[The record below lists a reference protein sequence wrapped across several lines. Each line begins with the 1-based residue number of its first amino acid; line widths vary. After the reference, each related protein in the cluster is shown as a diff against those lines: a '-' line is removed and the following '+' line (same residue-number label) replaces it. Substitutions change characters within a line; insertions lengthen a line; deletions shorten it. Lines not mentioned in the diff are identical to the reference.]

1 MGAKR
6 KQMFKIVL
14 CLAALGFV
22 FFMVHSLAGE
32 VDVETTPP
40 IKAEVAA
47 EPGPPPQADT
57 LDATRRLLLERFDG
71 YLKEP
76 KAYARLALDEC
87 AQFPE
92 GDLFP
97 FVFPAMAYSNLAL
110 AGATDRQHARQQIAI
125 LIDLAL
131 PAVIKRLQPPENKLE
146 NLESYKRQATYL
158 GQINL
163 ALGCYRLVGG
173 DDRFDHIQRRISDV
187 LYRAL
192 VKADGKPLA
201 SFPNYSWPFDTIPV
215 LASLKLDDL
224 QRRTKRTDALVKK
237 HLAWV
242 EQHGLDES
250 TGLPYSRLGKNL
262 QLPRG
267 CDLSLRLCLL
277 AQIDRKKAEAL
288 YQNYTKYFWL
298 ERGVAAGFA
307 EWPRG
312 ISRFEDNDSGPIILG
327 IGTAASGL
335 GIGTVLAMNDQ
346 ARLKRL
352 ADQMA
357 MRDTIFALLLS
368 KTDGGQTLGGMIPF
382 SPEYFTGFL
391 FGDAILFYA
400 ITWQAWE
407 K

>member
-6 KQMFKIVL
+6 KKMFKIVL
-14 CLAALGFV
+14 CLAALVFV
-22 FFMVHSLAGE
+22 FLMVHSLADE
-32 VDVETTPP
+32 VEVETAPP
-40 IKAEVAA
+40 IKAEVVI

-71 YLKEP
+71 YLTDP
-76 KAYARLALDEC
+76 KAYARLVLDEC

-110 AGATDRQHARQQIAI
+110 AGTTDRQHARQQIAI

-131 PAVIKRLQPPENKLE
+131 PAVIKRLKPPQNKLE
-146 NLESYKRQATYL
+146 KLESYKRQATYL

-173 DDRFDHIQRRISDV
+173 DDRFDLIQRRISDV

-192 VKADGKPLA
+192 LKADGQPLA

-242 EQHGLDES
+242 EQHGLHES
-250 TGLPYSRLGKNL
+250 TGLPYSRLGKN
-262 QLPRG
+262 QELPRG

-277 AQIDRKKAEAL
+277 AQIDHLKAEAL

-346 ARLKRL
+346 TRLKRL
-352 ADQMA
+352 A
-357 MRDTIFALLLS
+357 TS
-368 KTDGGQTLGGMIPF
+368 
-382 SPEYFTGFL
+382 S
-391 FGDAILFYA
+391 
-400 ITWQAWE
+400 
-407 K
+407 